1 MKLIESKIKSFAGKH
16 LKIRSDDLSL
26 DFVNAKEIAKQ
37 KAKEVC
43 ADPMLLSWYR
53 GDTGESYPNTE
64 CGRGDQPAWVL
75 YAESRGSDIAVDNN
89 TGQYIF
95 LYLALP

>member
-1 MKLIESKIKSFAGKH
+1 MKLIDSKIKSFPGKH
-16 LKIRSDDLSL
+16 LKIRTDDQNL
-26 DFVNAKEIAKQ
+26 DFANAKEIAKQ

-43 ADPMLLSWYR
+43 DDPMLLSWYR

-75 YAESRGSDIAVDNN
+75 YAESRGSDIAVDIN

-95 LYLALP
+95 L

>member
-1 MKLIESKIKSFAGKH
+1 MKLIDSKIKSFPGKH
-16 LKIRSDDLSL
+16 LKIRTDDQNL
-26 DFVNAKEIAKQ
+26 DFANAKEIAKQ

-43 ADPMLLSWYR
+43 DDPMLLSWYR

-75 YAESRGSDIAVDNN
+75 YAESRGSDIAVDIN

>member
-1 MKLIESKIKSFAGKH
+1 MKLIDSKIKSFPGKH
-16 LKIRSDDLSL
+16 LEIRIDDQNL
-26 DFVNAKEIAKQ
+26 DFANAKEIAKQ

-75 YAESRGSDIAVDNN
+75 YAQSRGSDIAVDINA
-89 TGQYIF
+89 GQYIF